1 VDNEND
7 KVVDASDDAGTPP
20 GSPAAAETRTA
31 KPDEAPPGGKEEGA
45 PPSPTP
51 SPHTSGIWPK
61 SAVDRVAKLTARLR
75 EYEARAVAGQKP
87 INPTTGQEFTPEQ
100 IDQMINE
107 RANLV
112 ASQTAFNTR
121 CNEAANRGASK
132 YSDWQTRLS
141 GLTQLVDQTD
151 ARSLQ
156 QYNLFLEAALETGE
170 AEAIIHRLGADLNM
184 ASRILGMSPMKMAME
199 VGKLASE
206 GGQSSPSKAPKPI
219 RPVGSTSP
227 VTGTKPDDP
236 ERGGEMKIDD
246 WMNARNKQAA
256 ERRIR

>member
-1 VDNEND
+1 MADEND
-7 KVVDASDDAGTPP
+7 KVVAGSDGAGDSPQPSGAAVEARTQEPP
-20 GSPAAAETRTA
+20 VE
-31 KPDEAPPGGKEEGA
+31 EGKVEGA

-51 SPHTSGIWPK
+51 SPHTPSGVWPK

-75 EYEARAVAGQKP
+75 EYEARASAGQKP
-87 INPTTGQEFTPEQ
+87 INPATGQEFSPEQ

-112 ASQTAFNTR
+112 ATQTAFNTR

-132 YSDWQTRLS
+132 YPDWQVRLS

-156 QYNLFLEAALETGE
+156 NYNLFLEAALETGD
-170 AEAIIHRLGADLNM
+170 AEAIIHRLGADLNL
-184 ASRILGMSPMKMAME
+184 ASRILGLSPMKMAME
-199 VGKLASE
+199 VGKLADGK
-206 GGQSSPSKAPKPI
+206 GGEPSKAPKPI
-219 RPVGSTSP
+219 RPLGSTSP
-227 VTGTKPDDP
+227 VTSTKPDDP
-236 ERGGEMKIDD
+236 ERGAEMKIDD